1 MAPYV
6 LVASA
11 AMMLIL
17 AVWIRSFGGAR
28 GEPARYLVVWLA
40 LSVAASLIMAAS
52 LWVKDDAVA
61 LSFAAAARS
70 LALTA
75 AFVVFIFTRS
85 FSRGPDCTLY
95 FWSIPLQLGLAA
107 NILNWEHIYRLEG
120 GAWVLD
126 AGDSFAITIAS
137 VTILYSAFAV
147 AYALLLYHTL
157 KREGREEES
166 RRTLVMA
173 VALVLLLAAGSVRGM
188 AGGILGHAVNAGYVG
203 YLAGVLLLIWAFRVP
218 LVPREL

>member
-11 AMMLIL
+11 ATMLIL
-17 AVWIRSFGGAR
+17 AIWIRRFGGAR

-40 LSVAASLIMAAS
+40 LSVAASLVMAAS
-52 LWVKDDAVA
+52 LWVKDETVA

-70 LALTA
+70 LAMIA

-85 FSRGPDCTLY
+85 FSRGPDCALY
-95 FWSIPLQLGLAA
+95 FWSVPLQLGLAA
-107 NILNWEHIYRLEG
+107 NILNWESIYRLEA

-137 VTILYSAFAV
+137 VTMIYSVLAV
-147 AYALLLYHTL
+147 AYALMLFYTL
-157 KREGREEES
+157 KREGKEEES
-166 RRTLVMA
+166 RRTLVMT

-203 YLAGVLLLIWAFRVP
+203 YLVGVLLLVWAFRVP
-218 LVPREL
+218 LAPREL